1 MGIALCKPERDAA
14 AKNRQIET
22 QIRIENQANKRK
34 IKMLLLGISD
44 SGKST
49 IVKQMR
55 VNYCNGFNETEVVNA
70 IFLIRN
76 NIIDAFKHISL
87 LILDSHIIKS
97 DTEKVLLKLFAF
109 ESQKI
114 EMMQEVDELRLIN
127 SIRVLECITVFFE
140 HYSFHPMIPDNIHY
154 FFPHLERIAV
164 SEYMPTV
171 EDLIHMRQTTLGVHE
186 ISFDYQ
192 TQTIRLIDVGGQKTE
207 RRKWIHFFEGVTAVM
222 FVCSLSS
229 FNQATE
235 QEPNNAFAK
244 GDGRRKQSTPTVLVS
259 VVGVVTQQS
268 AKQNSGPL
276 YWQSQA
282 ETWGTKL
289 IDNALFKISF
299 QMVNRLDESVDLFT
313 SIREN
318 NFLKSSNFMLFLNK
332 IDLLGKKL
340 ETIQFVNHFPAYEQW
355 ITNDNSV
362 QSVAEFIES
371 MFREGLDANQKIYAH
386 LTQATITTNIEYTFG
401 LCCDVIFNKNIET
414 LSLE

>member
-127 SIRVLECITVFFE
+127 SIRVLECISVFFE
-140 HYSFHPMIPDNIHY
+140 HYSYHPMIPDNIHY

-235 QEPNNAFAK
+235 QEPNNAFAWETSLNK
-244 GDGRRKQSTPTVLVS
+244 VQNKILVRST
-259 VVGVVTQQS
+259 GK
-268 AKQNSGPL
+268 AKQRPG
-276 YWQSQA
+276 
-282 ETWGTKL
+282 
-289 IDNALFKISF
+289 
-299 QMVNRLDESVDLFT
+299 MVNRLDESVDLFT

-371 MFREGLDANQKIYAH
+371 MFREGLDADQKIYAH

>member
-140 HYSFHPMIPDNIHY
+140 HYSYHPMIPDNIHY

-235 QEPNNAFAK
+235 QEPNNAFAWESSLNK
-244 GDGRRKQSTPTVLVS
+244 VQNKILVRST
-259 VVGVVTQQS
+259 GK
-268 AKQNSGPL
+268 AKQRPG
-276 YWQSQA
+276 
-282 ETWGTKL
+282 
-289 IDNALFKISF
+289 
-299 QMVNRLDESVDLFT
+299 MVNRLDESVDLFT

-371 MFREGLDANQKIYAH
+371 MFREGLDADQKIYAH

>member
-127 SIRVLECITVFFE
+127 SIRVLECISVFFE
-140 HYSFHPMIPDNIHY
+140 HYSYHPMIPDNIHY
-154 FFPHLERIAV
+154 FFPHLERIAI

-235 QEPNNAFAK
+235 QEPNNAFAWETSLNK
-244 GDGRRKQSTPTVLVS
+244 VQNKILVRST
-259 VVGVVTQQS
+259 GK
-268 AKQNSGPL
+268 AKQRPG
-276 YWQSQA
+276 
-282 ETWGTKL
+282 
-289 IDNALFKISF
+289 
-299 QMVNRLDESVDLFT
+299 MVNRLDESVDLFT

-371 MFREGLDANQKIYAH
+371 MFREGLDADQKIYAH